1 MMGKV
6 TSWLLSEP
14 VGGVNPSF
22 DKYTSFFFKT
32 FYLLIRVF
40 FRIILGKEKRS
51 RSTFLNRIYAK
62 ATFGPSFLLL
72 MYLYK
77 IKKLLKIGNQ
87 KLIEIYVT
95 KYDYKAYC
103 PPNINDFISMTSRED
118 DIIEHFR
125 PKKDDNVVDI
135 GAHIGRYA
143 IISSKMVGENGKVV
157 AIEANPAVF
166 EMLNKNIK
174 LNQLTN
180 ILSLNYAVYSQET
193 TIKLFLPNDEENMTI
208 YNSIMPERANNKEKF
223 VEVNA
228 NTLDTIIQSTGIKE
242 DSINWIK
249 IDVEGAEYEVLQG
262 STSILSQSKDI
273 ALLVEIHN
281 LGEGRNMYGPIV
293 NFLNNYNFKID
304 FEKTYESG
312 EKHVIF
318 KKNPSHQSAS

>member
-1 MMGKV
+1 MGKV

-14 VGGVNPSF
+14 LGGVNPSF
-22 DKYTSFFFKT
+22 DKYASFFFKT
-32 FYLLIRVF
+32 FYLLIRIF
-40 FRIILGKEKRS
+40 FRIIMGKEKRS
-51 RSTFLNRIYAK
+51 RSAFFNRIYIPP
-62 ATFGPSFLLL
+62 TFSPSFLLL

-77 IKKLLKIGNQ
+77 IKKVLKIGNQ
-87 KLIEIYVT
+87 KLIEIHVT

-103 PPNINDFISMTSRED
+103 PPNKNDFISMTSREE
-118 DIIEHFR
+118 DILEHFS
-125 PKKDDNVVDI
+125 PKEGDNVIDI
-135 GAHIGRYA
+135 GAHIGRYT

-174 LNQLTN
+174 LNQFTN

-193 TIKLFLPNDEENMTI
+193 KIKLFLPNDEENMTI
-208 YNSIMPERANNKEKF
+208 YNSIMTERANNKEKF

-242 DSINWIK
+242 DGINWIK
-249 IDVEGAEYEVLQG
+249 IDVEGAEYEVLRG
-262 STSILSQSKDI
+262 ATSILSQSKDI

-281 LGEGRNMYGPIV
+281 LGEGKNMYEPIV
-293 NFLNNYNFKID
+293 HFLNEYNFKID

-318 KKNPSHQSAS
+318 RKDFLK